1 MKVIWEREDVNPE
14 RIFMSKVVH
23 SRNPSDLRY
32 SHYVIDPQTL
42 EVTHKTCT
50 RCSQE
55 QGRFVW
61 YRIEQFGY
69 RIMENNSILPQA
81 QCSPC
86 RGRGRLRL
94 VA

>member
-1 MKVIWEREDVNPE
+1 MKVIWERKDINQE
-14 RIFMSKVVH
+14 RVFL
-23 SRNPSDLRY
+23 SRVAYPMHTSDLRY
-32 SHYVIDPQTL
+32 SHYVINSETL

-55 QGRFVW
+55 VGNFVW
-61 YRIEQFGY
+61 FRIGQFGF
-69 RIMENNSILPQA
+69 RIMEDNSIRPQA

-86 RGRGRLRL
+86 RGKGKLQL

>member
-23 SRNPSDLRY
+23 PRNPSDLRY

-61 YRIEQFGY
+61 YLIEQFGY
-69 RIMENNSILPQA
+69 RIMENHSILPQA